1 MIWHDYTE
9 MEWNGGG
16 LRLFSSN
23 GRTSIPREYQEPEKI
38 PVRELV
44 ATNRSLSSA
53 MKKSFKF
60 YE

>member
-1 MIWHDYTE
+1 